1 MKAGYELNNAGGDGA
16 TTECPSAADCSL
28 MEEIRRLREECRR
41 LEELCFIDELTGLY
55 NFRYMQKA
63 MEVEMER
70 TRRTR
75 LPTGLIVADL
85 DYFKNVNTL
94 YGHECGN
101 AALSLVGR
109 VLKES
114 VRIIDVPCRYGGEE
128 FAIILPGAS
137 LREAVRIAERL
148 GDNIRYSPVVFENE
162 SVTITA
168 SFGVAIFQSSDEATV
183 EGFLKKTDML
193 LYEAKNLGRNRVCA
207 EQLESLVPQD
217 EVTAEEKKALTS
229 SDGGNGE

>member
-1 MKAGYELNNAGGDGA
+1 VKDVCKERAESGCPG
-16 TTECPSAADCSL
+16 TEECSL
-28 MEEIRRLREECRR
+28 LKEIALLRERCLK
-41 LEELCFIDELTGLY
+41 LEELSFVDALTGLF

-63 MEVEMER
+63 LEIEMER

-75 LPTGLIVADL
+75 IPTGLIMADL
-85 DYFKNVNTL
+85 DHFKKVNDF

-101 AALSLVGR
+101 AALSLVGK

-148 GDNIRYSPVVFENE
+148 SENIRYSPVVFGKE
-162 SVTITA
+162 SVTLAA
-168 SFGVAIFQSSDEATV
+168 SFGVAVFHSSDESTMD
-183 EGFLKKTDML
+183 EFLRRADEL
-193 LYEAKNLGRNRVCA
+193 LYEAKNSGRNLIRS
-207 EQLESLVPQD
+207 EPYSPMQQPD
-217 EVTAEEKKALTS
+217 EVTVDEKAELLAAMR
-229 SDGGNGE
+229 GEEP

>member
-1 MKAGYELNNAGGDGA
+1 MKDVCKERAASGCPGV
-16 TTECPSAADCSL
+16 TECSL
-28 MEEIRRLREECRR
+28 LKEIALLRERCLK
-41 LEELCFIDELTGLY
+41 LEELSFADALTGLY

-63 MEVEMER
+63 LEMEMER

-75 LPTGLIVADL
+75 LSTGLIIADL
-85 DYFKNVNTL
+85 DHFKNVNDL

-148 GDNIRYSPVVFENE
+148 SENIRYSPVVFGKE
-162 SVTITA
+162 SVALTA
-168 SFGVAIFQSSDEATV
+168 SFGVAVFHSSDESTADEFV
-183 EGFLKKTDML
+183 KRADDL
-193 LYEAKNLGRNRVCA
+193 LYEAKSSGRNMIRS
-207 EQLESLVPQD
+207 EPYGPMYRPD
-217 EVTAEEKKALTS
+217 EVTAAEKAELFSKGE
-229 SDGGNGE
+229 DGE